1 MKSLKMDGT
10 NFNARPNKLNNKNWP
25 NILGRQSTSC
35 KQSNIQYFFGENAIQ
50 SRFLRP
56 WI

>member
-25 NILGRQSTSC
+25 NILGRQNTNC
-35 KQSNIQYFFGENAIQ
+35 KQSNNQYFFGENAIQ
-50 SRFLRP
+50 SHFLRP
-56 WI
+56 